1 MHKVE
6 VIRPWNGVQRG
17 QVLVLKEIPAALRAN
32 VREIVD
38 QAAAAGP
45 VEIDIQPHIDEAVR
59 QALDGTRGDIT
70 RMLDNARREAD
81 EIVFAAHEEAGRIR
95 AEAQAAAALAG
106 QLTPA
111 TPGAASGAGLPD
123 KERKALITARLK
135 ELKVEH
141 DGRKSAD
148 ELAALLPPDELAALF
163 PAE

>member
-17 QVLVLKEIPAALRAN
+17 QVLELKEIPAALRAN
-32 VREIVD
+32 VREMVD
-38 QAAAAGP
+38 QAAAGP
-45 VEIDIQPHIDEAVR
+45 VVVDVQAHIDEAVR
-59 QALDGTRGDIT
+59 QALDGTWSDIT

-95 AEAQAAAALAG
+95 AEAQAAAAPAG

>member
-1 MHKVE
+1 MPKVE

-32 VREIVD
+32 VREVGE
-38 QAAAAGP
+38 QVATAAP
-45 VEIDIQPHIDEAVR
+45 VEIDIQAHIDEAVR
-59 QALDGTRGDIT
+59 QALDGTRSDIS
-70 RMLDNARREAD
+70 RMLENARREAD
-81 EIVFAAHEEAGRIR
+81 EIVSAAHEEAGRIR
-95 AEAQAAAALAG
+95 AAAQAAAAPAG

-111 TPGAASGAGLPD
+111 TPSAMAGAGLPD

-148 ELAALLPPDELAALF
+148 ELGALLPPDELRALF

>member
-17 QVLVLKEIPAALRAN
+17 QVLELKEIPAALRAN
-32 VREIVD
+32 VREMVD
-38 QAAAAGP
+38 QAAAGP
-45 VEIDIQPHIDEAVR
+45 VVVDVQAHIDAAVR
-59 QALDGTRGDIT
+59 QALDGTRSDVT
-70 RMLDNARREAD
+70 RMLENARREAD

-95 AEAQAAAALAG
+95 AAAQAAAAPAG

-111 TPGAASGAGLPD
+111 TPSAMAGAGLPD

-141 DGRKSAD
+141 GGRKSAD
-148 ELAALLPPDELAALF
+148 ELAALLPPDELKALF

>member
-17 QVLVLKEIPAALRAN
+17 QVLELKEIPAALRAN
-32 VREIVD
+32 VREMVD
-38 QAAAAGP
+38 QASAGP

-95 AEAQAAAALAG
+95 AEAQAAAAPAG

>member
-1 MHKVE
+1 MPKVE
-6 VIRPWNGVQRG
+6 VIRPWNGVRRG

-32 VREIVD
+32 VREIGE
-38 QAAAAGP
+38 QAAPAGP
-45 VEIDIQPHIDEAVR
+45 VEIDIQAHIDEAVR
-59 QALDGTRGDIT
+59 QALDGTRSDII

-95 AEAQAAAALAG
+95 AEAQAAAEPAG

-111 TPGAASGAGLPD
+111 TPGAAAGAGLPD
-123 KERKALITARLK
+123 KERKALIVARLK

-148 ELAALLPPDELAALF
+148 ELAALLPPDELKALF